1 MFSRILRQ
9 RTLPLQKRYF
19 TENLKQKINKI
30 DLLTF
35 YFKGSFALG
44 IGFGMYRYN
53 TDFKNIA
60 PNNPFSTAILS
71 LVFGIVDGFSIPGM
85 ILLKSAEGLD
95 KIYQNHIK
103 DKQKDN

>member
-1 MFSRILRQ
+1 MFSRILQQ
-9 RTLPLQKRYF
+9 RSLFQKRGF
-19 TENLKQKINKI
+19 SENLKQKINKI

-53 TDFKNIA
+53 NDFKDISQD
-60 PNNPFSTAILS
+60 NPFSTAILS

-95 KIYQNHIK
+95 KIYQNHNK

>member
-9 RTLPLQKRYF
+9 RSLPFQKRYF
-19 TENLKQKINKI
+19 TENVKQKINKM
-30 DLLTF
+30 DLLTL
-35 YFKGSFALG
+35 YLKGSLALG
-44 IGFGMYRYN
+44 FGFGMYRYN

>member
-30 DLLTF
+30 DLFTL
-35 YFKGSFALG
+35 YFKGSLACG

-53 TDFKNIA
+53 TDFKDIA
-60 PNNPFSTAILS
+60 SNNPFSTAILS

-103 DKQKDN
+103 KED